1 MGEDGGIYLSVLRT
15 EKVANRSVNSFS
27 LNHRDVSLNL
37 NYIFRVSF
45 HKTRQSTNLWLGNE
59 FINVKTDDIQLLLV
73 FKSGNF
79 KWVKLFD
86 DFISQVYIFSLYYSF
101 YNESEYASMTETL
114 NSPNILSWSRYQQE
128 SSSVH
133 RVLLS
138 RLNYGFNLHF
148 HPYFLAL
155 VSTLSPDLTRCFTT

>member
-45 HKTRQSTNLWLGNE
+45 DKRRQSTNFWLRNE

-86 DFISQVYIFSLYYSF
+86 DFIFQVIYFHCIILFIMNVNTLWWQKHSTHQTSF
-101 YNESEYASMTETL
+101 HVPIINRNHL
-114 NSPNILSWSRYQQE
+114 NSIGCY
-128 SSSVH
+128 
-133 RVLLS
+133 
-138 RLNYGFNLHF
+138 
-148 HPYFLAL
+148 
-155 VSTLSPDLTRCFTT
+155 